1 MWLVRRRQA
10 HAARS
15 AEHQELLDYRRDPF
29 DTFPPLSILARV
41 GALATRK
48 LDTRGVL
55 GSAYGAN
62 YAPAYMYAIR
72 LCVLAPDVKN
82 ACKYETT
89 TQAHEKTT
97 NTKSKPLT

>member
-1 MWLVRRRQA
+1 MRRK
-10 HAARS
+10 HALRGLPS
-15 AEHQELLDYRRDPF
+15 SQELLDYRRDPF

-62 YAPAYMYAIR
+62 YAPAYALSFSPDYSRI
-72 LCVLAPDVKN
+72 LAVF
-82 ACKYETT
+82 C
-89 TQAHEKTT
+89 
-97 NTKSKPLT
+97 